1 MVPGLVRQLSL
12 GVERPA
18 RDTRPVDFTYLTRVP
33 GPPLDRYVELIWYAR
48 GQIGHARE
56 LIAPTGST
64 VAAVVLGA
72 PIRQTPA
79 DGPPFLA
86 KTGFLIG
93 PHDRPIVNE
102 PTAETHCLGVVTT
115 PVGCRAV
122 LGLEPA
128 DLRGRVTGWPPTD
141 RLREELHGTPAEQL
155 RQVERTLTV
164 GDTRGTERCALAVA
178 ALEAEPARSVA
189 DIADELGVSHGHL
202 DREFSR
208 VVGLSPRTLARILRV
223 RRLLEHID
231 VHGRIGWTELAVS
244 LGWFDQ
250 AHLIRDFKRH
260 TGVTP
265 AQYQDA
271 LRRYRPDEIEP
282 GFVPM

>member
-1 MVPGLVRQLSL
+1 VV
-12 GVERPA
+12 
-18 RDTRPVDFTYLTRVP
+18 FTYLTRVP

-48 GQIGHARE
+48 GRIGHARE

-64 VAAVVLGA
+64 VAAVVLGD

-79 DGPPFLA
+79 AGSPFLA
-86 KTGFLIG
+86 TTGFLIG

-102 PTAETHCLGVVTT
+102 PTGETHCLGVVTT

-122 LGLEPA
+122 LGLDPA
-128 DLRGRVTGWPPTD
+128 DLRGRVTGWPPAD
-141 RLREELHGTPAEQL
+141 RLREELHGTPDELL
-155 RQVERTLTV
+155 RQAERTLAV
-164 GDTRGTERCALAVA
+164 GDTRGAERCARAVA
-178 ALEAEPARSVA
+178 ALEEAPARG
-189 DIADELGVSHGHL
+189 IAEIAAELGVSHGHL

-223 RRLLEHID
+223 RRLLEHLD
-231 VHGRIGWTELAVS
+231 VHGRIGWTELAAS

-250 AHLIRDFKRH
+250 AHLIRDFTRH

-265 AQYQDA
+265 TQYQDT

-282 GFVPM
+282 GFVPL

>member
-1 MVPGLVRQLSL
+1 
-12 GVERPA
+12 VE
-18 RDTRPVDFTYLTRVP
+18 FTYVTRVP

-48 GQIGHARE
+48 GRMDNPRE
-56 LIAPTGST
+56 LIAPTGAT
-64 VAAVVLGA
+64 VAAVIFGA

-79 DGPPFLA
+79 GGSPFLA
-86 KTGFLIG
+86 TTGFLIG

-102 PTAETHCLGVVTT
+102 PTAETHCLGIVTT

-128 DLRGRVTGWPPTD
+128 NLRGRVTGWPPAD
-141 RLREELHGTPAEQL
+141 RLRDELDGSPQERL
-155 RQVERTLTV
+155 RQVEHTLTI
-164 GDTRGTERCALAVA
+164 GDTRGADRCARAVA
-178 ALEAEPARSVA
+178 ALEAAPARSIA
-189 DIADELGVSHGHL
+189 EIADELGITHGHL

-231 VHGRIGWTELAVS
+231 IHAPVEWTELAGS

-265 AQYQDA
+265 SRYQAAQ
-271 LRRYRPDEIEP
+271 RRYRPDEVEP
-282 GFVPM
+282 GFVPL

>member
-1 MVPGLVRQLSL
+1 
-12 GVERPA
+12 VE
-18 RDTRPVDFTYLTRVP
+18 FTYLTRVP

-48 GQIGHARE
+48 GRIDHARE

-64 VAAVVLGA
+64 VAAVILGS

-79 DGPPFLA
+79 TGPPFLA
-86 KTGFLIG
+86 TTGFLIG

-102 PTAETHCLGVVTT
+102 PTAETYCLGVVTT

-128 DLRGRVTGWPPTD
+128 GLRGRVTGWPAAD
-141 RLREELHGTPAEQL
+141 RLREELHGTPAELL
-155 RQVERTLTV
+155 RQVERTLTI
-164 GDTRGTERCALAVA
+164 GDTGGTERCARAVA
-178 ALEAEPARSVA
+178 ALEDAPARGVA
-189 DIADELGVSHGHL
+189 EIADELGVSHGHL

-208 VVGLSPRTLARILRV
+208 VVGLGPRTLARILRV

-231 VHGRIGWTELAVS
+231 VHGQIGWTELAAS

-265 AQYQDA
+265 SQYQA
-271 LRRYRPDEIEP
+271 AQRRYRPDEVEP

>member
-1 MVPGLVRQLSL
+1 M
-12 GVERPA
+12 A
-18 RDTRPVDFTYLTRVP
+18 FTYLTHVP

-48 GQIGHARE
+48 GQIDHPRE

-64 VAAVVLGA
+64 VAAVVFGA

-79 DGPPFLA
+79 SGPDHLA
-86 KTGFLIG
+86 TTGFLIG

-122 LGLEPA
+122 LGLAPA
-128 DLRGRVTGWPPTD
+128 GLRGRVTGWGPAE
-141 RLREELHGTPAEQL
+141 RLRDELHGTPAEQL

-164 GDTRGTERCALAVA
+164 GDTRGTERCARAVA
-178 ALEAEPARSVA
+178 ALEESPARS
-189 DIADELGVSHGHL
+189 IAEIASELGVSHGHL
-202 DREFSR
+202 DREFSS
-208 VVGLSPRTLARILRV
+208 VVGLGPRTLARILRV
-223 RRLLEHID
+223 RRLLRHID
-231 VHGRIGWTELAVS
+231 VHGQIGWTELAAS

-265 AQYQDA
+265 SQYQDA
-271 LRRYRPDEIEP
+271 LRRYRPDDIEP

>member
-1 MVPGLVRQLSL
+1 MDLFGQLGDDRRGIL
-12 GVERPA
+12 GPVE
-18 RDTRPVDFTYLTRVP
+18 FTYLTRVP
-33 GPPLDRYVELIWYAR
+33 GPPLDRYVELLWYAR
-48 GQIGHARE
+48 GQIDHARE

-64 VAAVVLGA
+64 VAAVILGA

-79 DGPPFLA
+79 AGPPFLA
-86 KTGFLIG
+86 TASFLIG

-128 DLRGRVTGWPPTD
+128 GLRGRVTDWRPAH
-141 RLREELHGTPAEQL
+141 RLRDELHGSSAEML
-155 RQVERTLTV
+155 RQVERTLTI
-164 GDTRGTERCALAVA
+164 GDTRGVDRCARAVA
-178 ALEAEPARSVA
+178 ALEEAPGRSVA
-189 DIADELGVSHGHL
+189 EIAGELGVSHSHL
-202 DREFSR
+202 DREFSQ

-223 RRLLEHID
+223 RRLIEHID
-231 VHGRIGWTELAVS
+231 VHGRIGWTEFVAS

-265 AQYQDA
+265 SQYQAA
-271 LRRYRPDEIEP
+271 LRRYRPDEVEP

>member
-1 MVPGLVRQLSL
+1 
-12 GVERPA
+12 VE
-18 RDTRPVDFTYLTRVP
+18 FTYLTRVP
-33 GPPLDRYVELIWYAR
+33 SPPLDRYVELIWYAR
-48 GQIGHARE
+48 GQIDHARE

-64 VAAVVLGA
+64 VAAVILGA

-79 DGPPFLA
+79 AGPPFLA
-86 KTGFLIG
+86 TTGFLIG

-128 DLRGRVTGWPPTD
+128 DLRGRVTGWRPAH
-141 RLREELHGTPAEQL
+141 RLRDELHGPPTELL

-164 GDTRGTERCALAVA
+164 GDTRGADRCARAVA
-178 ALEAEPARSVA
+178 ALEEAPTRSIAE
-189 DIADELGVSHGHL
+189 IADELGVSHGHL

-208 VVGLSPRTLARILRV
+208 VVGLAPRTLARILRV

-231 VHGRIGWTELAVS
+231 VHGQIGWTELAAS

-265 AQYQDA
+265 SQYQAA
-271 LRRYRPDEIEP
+271 LRRYRPDEVEP

>member
-1 MVPGLVRQLSL
+1 M
-12 GVERPA
+12 E
-18 RDTRPVDFTYLTRVP
+18 FTYLTREP

-48 GQIGHARE
+48 GRIEYRSE

-64 VAAVVLGA
+64 VAAVVLGP

-79 DGPPFLA
+79 GGQPHLA
-86 KTGFLIG
+86 ATGFLIG

-102 PTAETHCLGVVTT
+102 PTGETHCLGVVTT

-122 LGLEPA
+122 LGLGPA
-128 DLRGRVTGWPPTD
+128 SLRGRVTGWPAAD
-141 RLREELHGTPAEQL
+141 RLRDELAGTPEQML
-155 RQVERTLTV
+155 ERVESELEI
-164 GDTRGTERCALAVA
+164 GDTKGVDRCALAVA
-178 ALEAEPARSVA
+178 ALEREPARGIA
-189 DIADELGVSHGHL
+189 DIAAELGVTHGHL

-231 VHGRIGWTELAVS
+231 VHGQVGWTELAGS

-265 AQYQDA
+265 SRYQAA
-271 LRRYRPDEIEP
+271 LRRYRPDEVEP
-282 GFVPM
+282 GFVPQ

>member
-1 MVPGLVRQLSL
+1 
-12 GVERPA
+12 VE
-18 RDTRPVDFTYLTRVP
+18 FTYLTREP
-33 GPPLDRYVELIWYAR
+33 GPPLDRYVALIWYAR
-48 GQIGHARE
+48 GRMDHPRE

-64 VAAVVLGA
+64 VAAVVFGA

-79 DGPPFLA
+79 GGSPFLA
-86 KTGFLIG
+86 TSGFLIG

-102 PTAETHCLGVVTT
+102 PTAETHCLGIVTT

-122 LGLEPA
+122 LGLDPA
-128 DLRGRVTGWPPTD
+128 GLRGRVTGWPPAD
-141 RLREELHGTPAEQL
+141 RLRTELDGPPAERL
-155 RQVERTLTV
+155 RRVEEMLTI
-164 GDTRGTERCALAVA
+164 GDTRGVDRCARAVA
-178 ALEAEPARSVA
+178 ALEEAPARS
-189 DIADELGVSHGHL
+189 IAELAGELGITHGHL

-208 VVGLSPRTLARILRV
+208 VVGLGPRTLARILRV

-231 VHGRIGWTELAVS
+231 VYASVGWTELAGS

-265 AQYQDA
+265 SQYQA
-271 LRRYRPDEIEP
+271 AQRRYRPEDVEP
-282 GFVPM
+282 GFVPL

>member
-1 MVPGLVRQLSL
+1 MTGPRADT
-12 GVERPA
+12 ERA
-18 RDTRPVDFTYLTRVP
+18 MDFTYLTRTP
-33 GPPLDRYVELIWYAR
+33 APPLDRYVELIWYAR
-48 GQIGHARE
+48 GQIDHPRE

-64 VAAVVLGA
+64 VAAVVFGS
-72 PIRQTPA
+72 PIRQTPTG
-79 DGPPFLA
+79 GPPHLA
-86 KTGFLIG
+86 TAGFLIG

-102 PTAETHCLGVVTT
+102 PTAETHCLGIVTT

-128 DLRGRVTGWPPTD
+128 RLRGRVTGWPPAE
-141 RLREELHGTPAEQL
+141 RLRAELTGTPDEML
-155 RQVERTLTV
+155 DQVLRTLEI
-164 GDTRGTERCALAVA
+164 GDTRGVDRCARAVA
-178 ALEAEPARSVA
+178 ALEEAPARG
-189 DIADELGVSHGHL
+189 IADLAAELGVTHGHL

-208 VVGLSPRTLARILRV
+208 VVGLGPRTLARILRV

-231 VHGRIGWTELAVS
+231 VHGQIGWTELAGS

-265 AQYQDA
+265 SQYQA
-271 LRRYRPDEIEP
+271 AQRRYRPDEVEP

>member
-1 MVPGLVRQLSL
+1 
-12 GVERPA
+12 VE
-18 RDTRPVDFTYLTRVP
+18 FTYLTRVP

-48 GQIGHARE
+48 GRIEYRGE
-56 LIAPTGST
+56 LIAPTGAT
-64 VAAVVLGA
+64 VAAVVLGP

-79 DGPPFLA
+79 GGQPYLA
-86 KTGFLIG
+86 TTGFLIG

-102 PTAETHCLGVVTT
+102 PTGETHCLGVVTT

-122 LGLEPA
+122 LGLDPA
-128 DLRGRVTGWPPTD
+128 RLRGRITDWPPST
-141 RLREELHGTPAEQL
+141 RLRDELAGTPEKML
-155 RQVERTLTV
+155 ERVESELEV
-164 GDTRGTERCALAVA
+164 GDTKGADRCARAVA
-178 ALEAEPARSVA
+178 ALELEPARGIA
-189 DIADELGVSHGHL
+189 DIAAELGVTHGHL

-208 VVGLSPRTLARILRV
+208 VVGVGPRTLARILRV

-231 VHGRIGWTELAVS
+231 VHGEVGWTELAGS

-265 AQYQDA
+265 SQYQAA
-271 LRRYRPDEIEP
+271 LRRYDPDETEP
-282 GFVPM
+282 GFVPL

>member
-1 MVPGLVRQLSL
+1 MRTTG
-12 GVERPA
+12 
-18 RDTRPVDFTYLTRVP
+18 RDTRSVEFTYLTRVP

-48 GQIGHARE
+48 GQIDHARE

-86 KTGFLIG
+86 TTGFLIG

-128 DLRGRVTGWPPTD
+128 GLRGRVTGWRPAD
-141 RLREELHGTPAEQL
+141 RLREELHGTPADML

-164 GDTRGTERCALAVA
+164 GDTRGAERCARAVA
-178 ALEAEPARSVA
+178 ALEAAPARSVA
-189 DIADELGVSHGHL
+189 EIADELDVSHGHL
-202 DREFSR
+202 DREFSW

-223 RRLLEHID
+223 RRLLEHVD
-231 VHGRIGWTELAVS
+231 VHGQIAWTELAAS

-265 AQYQDA
+265 SQYQDA

>member
-1 MVPGLVRQLSL
+1 
-12 GVERPA
+12 VE
-18 RDTRPVDFTYLTRVP
+18 FTYVTRVP

-48 GQIGHARE
+48 GRIDHPRE

-64 VAAVVLGA
+64 VAAVVLGP

-79 DGPPFLA
+79 GGATFLA
-86 KTGFLIG
+86 TTGFLIG

-102 PTAETHCLGVVTT
+102 PTGETHCLGVVTT

-128 DLRGRVTGWPPTD
+128 DLRGRVTAWPPAD
-141 RLREELHGTPAEQL
+141 RLRDELHGTPADML
-155 RQVERTLTV
+155 LHVERTLTV
-164 GDTRGTERCALAVA
+164 DDTRGVDRCARAVA
-178 ALEAEPARSVA
+178 ALEAAPARS
-189 DIADELGVSHGHL
+189 IAEIARELGVSHGHL
-202 DREFSR
+202 DREFSQ

-223 RRLLEHID
+223 RRLLRHID
-231 VHGRIGWTELAVS
+231 VHGRIGWTELAAS

-265 AQYQDA
+265 SQYQDA
-271 LRRYRPDEIEP
+271 LRRYHPDEIEP